1 MTARTATRRPT
12 PTQPAQTA
20 DPAVASD
27 GMTIDTPQGPVDLV
41 AIQRARAGRPVQLSE
56 AETAYLYAHLR
67 ERDPLTEAQEH
78 RAP

>member
-1 MTARTATRRPT
+1 MSARTAIRRPAT
-12 PTQPAQTA
+12 RPAETA

-27 GMTIDTPQGPVDLV
+27 GMTIDTPRGPVDLV

-67 ERDPLTEAQEH
+67 ERDPLTEALDH